1 MNIIE
6 VEFPLKIEAKTSKYN
21 EKTSVIYSVAELQH
35 NFCIDK
41 KEIIMEQIKACEN
54 LSRYRTNKSDSLALE
69 REISELKLA
78 LDILH

>member
-6 VEFPLKIEAKTSKYN
+6 LEFPLKIEAKTSKYN
-21 EKTSVIYSVAELQH
+21 EETSIIYSIAELQH

-54 LSRYRTNKSDSLALE
+54 LSRYSTNKSDNLALE

>member
-1 MNIIE
+1 MNILE
-6 VEFPLKIEAKTSKYN
+6 VEFPLKIEAKTTRYN
-21 EKTSVIYSVAELQH
+21 DKTNVIYSIAELQH

-54 LSRYRTNKSDSLALE
+54 LSRYTNNKSDSLALE
-69 REISELKLA
+69 REISELKSA